1 MPTNLD
7 NKHQKLILDKL
18 ESVLQVTDS
27 SLEGKLIDIVDKAK
41 HIFVT
46 GAGRSGLVSRFFAM
60 RLTHSG
66 YKVSMVG
73 EIVTP
78 SIQSGDLL
86 IVISGS
92 GGTETLMPLLKKA
105 KSVGAKIAVVSM
117 KKQSAMA
124 ELADLVCQVG
134 NDDSF
139 GKVLGMPM
147 GSVFELSTLMFLEA
161 VISRIIHEKNLT
173 EEGMRVIH
181 ANLE

>member
-1 MPTNLD
+1 MLKNM
-7 NKHQKLILDKL
+7 HHKLIMDKL
-18 ESVLQVTDS
+18 TSVLEATDD
-27 SLEGKLIDIVDKAK
+27 SLDSKLIDIINKSK

-60 RLTHSG
+60 RLVHSG
-66 YKVSMVG
+66 NTVSMVG

-86 IVISGS
+86 IVISAS
-92 GGTETLMPLLKKA
+92 GGTETLLPLLKKA
-105 KSVGAKIAVVSM
+105 KSVGAKIAVISS

-124 ELADLVCQVG
+124 DLADLVCQVG
-134 NDDSF
+134 DDNSF
-139 GKVLGMPM
+139 GKVHGMPM

-161 VISRIIHEKNLT
+161 VISRIVHDKNLT
-173 EEGMRVIH
+173 EEGMRAVH

>member
-1 MPTNLD
+1 MSENM
-7 NKHQKLILDKL
+7 HQKLILDKL
-18 ESVLQVTDS
+18 GSVLKVTDS
-27 SLEGKLIDIVDKAK
+27 SLDGKLIDIIGKAK

-60 RLTHSG
+60 RLVHSG
-66 YKVSMVG
+66 YNVSMVG

-124 ELADLVCQVG
+124 EMADLVCQVG

-161 VISRIIHEKNLT
+161 VISRIVHEKNLT
-173 EEGMRVIH
+173 EEGMRALH

>member
-1 MPTNLD
+1 MPTNLN
-7 NKHQKLILDKL
+7 NKDQKLILDKL

-27 SLEGKLIDIVDKAK
+27 SLDSKLINILDEAR

-60 RLTHSG
+60 RLVHSG
-66 YKVSMVG
+66 YNVSMVG

-78 SIQSGDLL
+78 SIQNGDLL

-105 KSVGAKIAVVSM
+105 KSMGAKIAVISM

-124 ELADLVCQVG
+124 ELADLVVQVG
-134 NDDSF
+134 NDDAF
-139 GKVLGMPM
+139 GKVQGMPM

-161 VISRIIHEKNLT
+161 VIARIVDEKGLT
-173 EEGMRVIH
+173 EDGMRAIH

>member
-1 MPTNLD
+1 MLKNM
-7 NKHQKLILDKL
+7 HHKLILDKL
-18 ESVLQVTDS
+18 ASVLQVTDD
-27 SLEGKLIDIVDKAK
+27 SLDGKLIDIIGKAK

-60 RLTHSG
+60 RLVHSG
-66 YKVSMVG
+66 YNVSMVG

-78 SIQSGDLL
+78 SIQNGDLL

-173 EEGMRVIH
+173 EEAMRAVH